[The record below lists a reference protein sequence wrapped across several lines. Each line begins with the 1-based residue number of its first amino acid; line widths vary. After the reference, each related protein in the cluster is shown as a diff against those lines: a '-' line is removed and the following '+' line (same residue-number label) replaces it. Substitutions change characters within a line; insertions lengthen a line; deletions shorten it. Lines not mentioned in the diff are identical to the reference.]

1 MLARGNGNWGYPGM
15 QGAGMQAAHRAG
27 TRLRPKRANILE
39 ERGEFAVW
47 CSAHWFMRQ
56 PWQPL
61 EIFHLLVFH
70 WWIMNPQLS
79 LHRGPCA
86 VLLTGPGV
94 AARDSLAAQA
104 SRWWHRASYFLSSIL
119 LLLPFSIAAD
129 NSSILS
135 LRLITQSKDSSLLYI
150 PTWLW
155 TSFCSFL
162 TLN

>member
-1 MLARGNGNWGYPGM
+1 METE
-15 QGAGMQAAHRAG
+15 G
-27 TRLRPKRANILE
+27 TQE
-39 ERGEFAVW
+39 G
-47 CSAHWFMRQ
+47 CRQ
-56 PWQPL
+56 PTGLVHGSGQREQIFWRKEGSLRCGAPHTDLCVNPEQPL
-61 EIFHLLVFH
+61 ELFHLLVFH

-104 SRWWHRASYFLSSIL
+104 SRWWHRASYFLSLIL

-162 TLN
+162 TLS